1 MVYLWKMNIFI
12 QFLMITSCMPSC
24 PWGLDTPLV
33 VCWIL
38 SQVAITLF
46 FFPPSLP
53 PCSLRQC
60 MWCSAMCHSVTRPSV
75 TVRVQVCV
83 SGALYGDTKCGHGLC
98 PLGTQQHHLYQLED
112 TPLIITLLA
121 HSFSTCGDYGNE
133 IFFYNIHTHN
143 LKS

>member
-12 QFLMITSCMPSC
+12 QFLIITSCMPSC

-60 MWCSAMCHSVTRPSV
+60 MWCSAVCHPVTRPSV

-83 SGALYGDTKCGHGLC
+83 SGALYGDTKC
-98 PLGTQQHHLYQLED
+98 
-112 TPLIITLLA
+112 
-121 HSFSTCGDYGNE
+121 TCGALGMASGNLATSSTPPLPTGGYPSNYYL
-133 IFFYNIHTHN
+133 IGSFF
-143 LKS
+143 